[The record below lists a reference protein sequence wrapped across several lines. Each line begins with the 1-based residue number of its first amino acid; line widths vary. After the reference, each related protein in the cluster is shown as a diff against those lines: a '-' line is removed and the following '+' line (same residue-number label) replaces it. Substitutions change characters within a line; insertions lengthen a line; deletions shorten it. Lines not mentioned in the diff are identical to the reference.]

1 MKIWVHIY
9 IYRLIASEIINK
21 KWGTFFFTIM
31 KNTLKMHFT
40 PVV

>member
-1 MKIWVHIY
+1 MKIWEHIY

-21 KWGTFFFTIM
+21 KWGSIFTIM

-40 PVV
+40 PV

>member
-1 MKIWVHIY
+1 MKISVNIHIY
-9 IYRLIASEIINK
+9 KLIASEIINK
-21 KWGTFFFTIM
+21 KWGTIFTIM